1 MAQISDFS
9 ALEISYIN
17 NLLLSSFR
25 VQLATEKDS
34 VISNISHLYQTAC
47 DLCAS
52 ESFVKDGN
60 IHLNIQQ
67 HVQKELLTERHN
79 ENET

>member
-17 NLLLSSFR
+17 NTPKFLQES
-25 VQLATEKDS
+25 QLATEKDS
-34 VISNISHLYQTAC
+34 VISNISHLCQTTC

-52 ESFVKDGN
+52 SFVKDGN
-60 IHLNIQQ
+60 IHLNIRQ
-67 HVQKELLTERHN
+67 HVQKNLTERHN
-79 ENET
+79 EK